1 MKKILYLFF
10 ISFLLLI
17 FTSCNNSNN
26 NLQNDLEED
35 EMNKT
40 LQLIIG
46 DVEVEVSWLDNDSVN
61 ELIQYVNDTLDIKLH
76 QHGGFEQYGSIGKT
90 LTSNDKRIK
99 TNPGDIVLY
108 SSNQIVLFYGS
119 NTWSYT
125 KLGKMNLKE
134 NELYELL
141 GKEDSITITLKVIN
155 I

>member
-61 ELIQYVNDTLDIKLH
+61 ELN
-76 QHGGFEQYGSIGKT
+76 
-90 LTSNDKRIK
+90 
-99 TNPGDIVLY
+99 
-108 SSNQIVLFYGS
+108 
-119 NTWSYT
+119 W
-125 KLGKMNLKE
+125 
-134 NELYELL
+134 
-141 GKEDSITITLKVIN
+141 
-155 I
+155 